1 MEADP
6 IDIKVG
12 AGAQS
17 LVMYNEYDCTQV
29 VAPLREIEFL
39 NLDDVPSDDERS
51 YLYNCV
57 KSDHGNY
64 NEMILKKLM

>member
-6 IDIKVG
+6 NEIKVG
-12 AGAQS
+12 AGASS
-17 LVMYNEYDCTQV
+17 LVLYNESDCTQV

-57 KSDHGNY
+57 KSDHGN
-64 NEMILKKLM
+64 NN

>member
-1 MEADP
+1 
-6 IDIKVG
+6 
-12 AGAQS
+12 
-17 LVMYNEYDCTQV
+17 MYNEYDCTQV

-57 KSDHGNY
+57 KSDHGNN
-64 NEMILKKLM
+64 NEMIVNNSLM

>member
-1 MEADP
+1 
-6 IDIKVG
+6 
-12 AGAQS
+12 
-17 LVMYNEYDCTQV
+17 MYNEYDCTQV

-64 NEMILKKLM
+64 NEMIVKKLM